1 MTVGREALFPTG
13 VTILRALAVA
23 RWLAWGWMVA
33 VVAFSGDAIRQ
44 PVAAWASVAVAFG
57 LAATSTWLVRRDPRR
72 LMSTGFLAAE
82 GAIALGLTALDGW
95 VFEPGHV
102 FVTSQNLAS
111 QWPLVAAISIGVSA
125 GPVVAALFGA
135 LVGPARW
142 LGAELNGFDQYDPKH
157 VVSLVAIS
165 LFYAAC
171 GAVFGW
177 LAMLLRRTELEIAD
191 RRARDEVA
199 RVLHDT
205 VLQTLALVERRV
217 ATTDV
222 ELAGAAREA
231 DRELRAFLF
240 GADARADADLR
251 SRLHGAVEHARRRTP
266 ATVSA
271 PRITVNVI
279 DDGCRVREREQ
290 DLLAR
295 AVGEAVANALE
306 HAAADHIVVFA
317 ETDDAGEVFVTVR
330 DDGIGFDPAIATDGH
345 GLAESIA
352 ARMDSIG
359 GRAEVRSTTGVGTE
373 VRLWS
378 AGRRAAP

>member
-1 MTVGREALFPTG
+1 M
-13 VTILRALAVA
+13 
-23 RWLAWGWMVA
+23 
-33 VVAFSGDAIRQ
+33 
-44 PVAAWASVAVAFG
+44 SV
-57 LAATSTWLVRRDPRR
+57 
-72 LMSTGFLAAE
+72 GFLVAE
-82 GAIALGLTALDGW
+82 GALALGLTVLDGW

-125 GPVVAALFGA
+125 GPVVAGGVRRARRTRP
-135 LVGPARW
+135 VGRRRAQRVRRVRPQARR
-142 LGAELNGFDQYDPKH
+142 LARRH
-157 VVSLVAIS
+157 VS

-217 ATTDV
+217 ATTDP
-222 ELAGAAREA
+222 ELAGAARDA

-240 GADARADADLR
+240 GADRRPGGPTLR
-251 SRLHGAVEHARRRTP
+251 SRLHAGRRARRAAGSGDGVADHGQRHRGRLP
-266 ATVSA
+266 RSA
-271 PRITVNVI
+271 
-279 DDGCRVREREQ
+279 DREQ

-306 HAAADHIVVFA
+306 HAARRARRR
-317 ETDDAGEVFVTVR
+317 VR
-330 DDGIGFDPAIATDGH
+330 RDRRRRPGVRHRARRRARVRSGRCISDGH
-345 GLAESIA
+345 GLSRVDHRPHGLDAAAGPRCA
-352 ARMDSIG
+352 ARPDG
-359 GRAEVRSTTGVGTE
+359 GPRSGCG
-373 VRLWS
+373 S
-378 AGRRAAP
+378 AAP

>member
-1 MTVGREALFPTG
+1 MAVGREALFPTG

-33 VVAFSGDAIRQ
+33 VVAFSGDAIRH
-44 PVAAWASVAVAFG
+44 PVAAWAAVGVAFG
-57 LAATSTWLVRRDPRR
+57 LAATSTWLARTDAQR
-72 LMSTGFLAAE
+72 LMSVGFLAAE
-82 GAIALGLTALDGW
+82 AALALGLTVLDGW

-125 GPVVAALFGA
+125 GPVVAAVFGA

-142 LGAELNGFDQYDPKH
+142 LGAELNGFERYDPKH

-177 LAMLLRRTELEIAD
+177 MAMLLRRTESEIAD

-217 ATTDV
+217 ATTDP

-240 GADARADADLR
+240 GGDGRPATDLR
-251 SRLHGAVEHARRRTP
+251 SRLHHAVEQARGR
-266 ATVSA
+266 A
-271 PRITVNVI
+271 PSTASRITVNVI

-306 HAAADHIVVFA
+306 HAAAEHIVVFA
-317 ETDDAGEVFVTVR
+317 ETDDAGQLFVTVR
-330 DDGIGFDPAIATDGH
+330 DDGAGFDPSTVTEGH
-345 GLAESIA
+345 GVAESIT
-352 ARMDSIG
+352 ARMASIG
-359 GRAEVRSTTGVGTE
+359 GRAEVRSSPGIGTE

-378 AGRRAAP
+378 SAR

>member
-1 MTVGREALFPTG
+1 MAEGREALFPTG
-13 VTILRALAVA
+13 VTLLRALAVA

-33 VVAFSGDAIRQ
+33 VVAFSGDALRH
-44 PVAAWASVAVAFG
+44 PVVAWASVAAAFA
-57 LAATSTWLVRRDPRR
+57 LTVVSTWLVRTDARR
-72 LMSTGFLAAE
+72 LTSTMFLAAE
-82 GAIALGLTALDGW
+82 AALALGLTVLDGW

-125 GPVVAALFGA
+125 GPVIAAVFGA

-142 LGAELNGFDQYDPKH
+142 IGAELNGFERYDPKH
-157 VVSLVAIS
+157 AVSLLAIS
-165 LFYAAC
+165 LFYGAC

-177 LAMLLRRTELEIAD
+177 MAMLLRRTEAEIAD

-222 ELAGAAREA
+222 ELAGAARQA

-240 GADARADADLR
+240 GADGRPGDDLR
-251 SRLHGAVEHARRRTP
+251 SRLHVAVEQGRRRAP
-266 ATVSA
+266 ATESP

-279 DDGCRVREREQ
+279 DDDCRVGRPGAGA
-290 DLLAR
+290 AR
-295 AVGEAVANALE
+295 PGRRRGRGQRPRARRRRARRR
-306 HAAADHIVVFA
+306 
-317 ETDDAGEVFVTVR
+317 VR
-330 DDGIGFDPAIATDGH
+330 RDGRRRSGVRHGARRRRRVRSLDRQRGH
-345 GLAESIA
+345 GLAESIT

-359 GRAEVRSTTGVGTE
+359 GRAEVHSTPGAGTE

-378 AGRRAAP
+378 ARP